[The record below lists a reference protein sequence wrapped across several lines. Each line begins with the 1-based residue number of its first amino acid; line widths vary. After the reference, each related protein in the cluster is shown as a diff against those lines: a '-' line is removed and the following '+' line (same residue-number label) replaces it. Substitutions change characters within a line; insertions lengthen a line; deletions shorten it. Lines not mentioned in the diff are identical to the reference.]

1 MSLRTSL
8 RRSIL
13 GGRKGHFDKW
23 LVRLSTSTL
32 KSQLPQTLLHGAC
45 LVNRT
50 LASLSREG
58 TFGAR
63 TGFFGKTG
71 EREYFVGERKRKW
84 ILRWSTSVEETSR
97 ESTCFTRRR
106 GPCRGRVYGKN
117 VPLHLSFKIV
127 IHHLLITC

>member
-45 LVNRT
+45 LVNRM

-63 TGFFGKTG
+63 TGFFGKAG
-71 EREYFVGERKRKW
+71 EREYFVGERKRKR
-84 ILRWSTSVEETSR
+84 ILRWSTSVEETER
-97 ESTCFTRRR
+97 EHLFHKAE
-106 GPCRGRVYGKN
+106 GPLPRKSIWQECSS
-117 VPLHLSFKIV
+117 PLIL
-127 IHHLLITC
+127 

>member
-45 LVNRT
+45 LVNRM

-71 EREYFVGERKRKW
+71 ERE
-84 ILRWSTSVEETSR
+84 
-97 ESTCFTRRR
+97 
-106 GPCRGRVYGKN
+106 
-117 VPLHLSFKIV
+117 
-127 IHHLLITC
+127 